1 MSDPTVQIQDI
12 YEDVNITPT
21 NPPYDTRSVTG
32 PTLDPNRNNYFTP
45 PALPDARKRKA
56 SQDREY
62 STALGK
68 KDQNAPAEKKV
79 IIDLNSSTLEGG
91 AVGGQSYR
99 ETGDQVTTV
108 ENDSDSSSTD
118 SDDSQVDVGM
128 DLDATFAELSQNPE
142 KRAAVTDWV
151 TRWELQKTFTNR
163 GNKAPKRP
171 CNGRK

>member
-1 MSDPTVQIQDI
+1 MSDPTLQIQDI

-32 PTLDPNRNNYFTP
+32 PTLDPTRNNYFTP
-45 PALPDARKRKA
+45 PALADARKRKA

-91 AVGGQSYR
+91 AVGGQGYR
-99 ETGDQVTTV
+99 ETGDQVTTLG
-108 ENDSDSSSTD
+108 NDSDSSSTDSD

-128 DLDATFAELSQNPE
+128 DLDATFA
-142 KRAAVTDWV
+142 D
-151 TRWELQKTFTNR
+151 R